1 MRLTYVGLLCVVCGI
16 VGRTALASQATTETQ
31 EISTEERLARKR
43 LEDAFVLLTGTK
55 QEQKDAVAM
64 LEQETGDRFIGDA
77 ALNDLGWY
85 YGNIKGDWEKAV
97 PYYEKAAK
105 HGKLEA
111 LLNIADC
118 YKRGLGV
125 KKDAERAAFYR
136 EEAEAVYAKLQKQSG
151 KPNNKSLHLLIKE
164 NHRKF
169 GKISKEQNEN
179 MCVAGEKSELEAP
192 FEIELTNFADRK
204 KPAE

>member
-1 MRLTYVGLLCVVCGI
+1 MVCGI
-16 VGRTALASQATTETQ
+16 VSRTALASQAKTETL
-31 EISTEERLARKR
+31 EISNEERLARKR
-43 LEDAFVLLTGTK
+43 LDNAFALLNGTT
-55 QEQKDAVAM
+55 QEQKYAVAM
-64 LEQETGDRFIGDA
+64 LEQETGDRFVGDA

-85 YGNIKGDWEKAV
+85 YGNIKGDWKKAV

-111 LLNIADC
+111 LLNVADC

-125 KKDAERAAFYR
+125 KKDAKRAAIYR

-151 KPNNKSLHLLIKE
+151 KPNDKSLNLLIKE

-179 MCVAGEKSELEAP
+179 TRIAGEKVELEAP
-192 FEIELTNFADRK
+192 LEIELTNFADCK
-204 KPAE
+204 KPA